1 MNEIIRMAKKS
12 GKTTKNKKKKLSFA
26 ADLMRRLLLM
36 ICAVLAIGI
45 GGLYLYDRFS
55 QQPAETSRKVVT
67 EKPVAE
73 ASTKPNTTQKATT
86 KQPEKQATTTAAQPS
101 TKESS
106 QTVTTTSKPSKK
118 TTASSSTK
126 AERASITPLPKGAEL
141 PQLKRK
147 RAEQVIQHEG
157 YTVSYNADYRIANW
171 VAYVLTDKEAR
182 SDKAERQ
189 NKFVVDPLVKGAS
202 ATNEDYTRTGFDR
215 GHLAP
220 AGDMKWSEKAMR
232 ESFYL
237 SNITPQKPG
246 LNRGIWKEL
255 EEQIRL
261 WARENG
267 AVLIATGPVIP
278 NEELSRLGKNRVGVP
293 RHFYKVLCMV
303 VNNRLEGVGFLFE
316 NRDYGTTPLRQLMVP
331 IDSVEQVTGIDFFQV
346 LPDAEERQMEATVHT
361 DLWSFCKKSACLKR

>member
-1 MNEIIRMAKKS
+1 MAKKS
-12 GKTTKNKKKKLSFA
+12 GKTTKNKKKKKLSFA

-55 QQPAETSRKVVT
+55 QQPEETFRKAVT

-73 ASTKPNTTQKATT
+73 ASTKPNTTQKATP

-106 QTVTTTSKPSKK
+106 QRATTTSKTTKK
-118 TTASSSTK
+118 ATTSSPVK
-126 AERASITPLPKGAEL
+126 AERASITPLPKGSEL

-147 RAEQVIQHEG
+147 RTEQIIQHEG

-202 ATNEDYTRTGFDR
+202 ATNEDYTRTGYDR

-278 NEELSRLGKNRVGVP
+278 DEELNRLGKNRVGVP
-293 RHFYKVLCMV
+293 RQFYKVLCMV
-303 VNNRLEGVGFLFE
+303 VNNQLEGVGFLFE
-316 NRDYGTTPLRQLMVP
+316 NRDYGTTPLRQMMVP
-331 IDSVEQVTGIDFFQV
+331 IDSVEQVTGIDFFPA
-346 LPDAEERQMEATVHT
+346 LPDDEERQMEATVHT
-361 DLWSFCKKSACLKR
+361 DLWSF

>member
-1 MNEIIRMAKKS
+1 MAKKS

-55 QQPAETSRKVVT
+55 QQPVETSRKAVT

-73 ASTKPNTTQKATT
+73 ASTKPNTTQKATP

-106 QTVTTTSKPSKK
+106 QRATTTSKTTKKATPSSP
-118 TTASSSTK
+118 AK
-126 AERASITPLPKGAEL
+126 AERASITPLPKGSEL

-147 RAEQVIQHEG
+147 RTEQIIQHEG

-202 ATNEDYTRTGFDR
+202 ATNEDYTRTGYDR

-278 NEELSRLGKNRVGVP
+278 DEELNRLGKNRVGVP
-293 RHFYKVLCMV
+293 RQFYKVLCMV
-303 VNNRLEGVGFLFE
+303 VNNQLEGVGFLFE
-316 NRDYGTTPLRQLMVP
+316 NRDYGTTPLRQMMVP
-331 IDSVEQVTGIDFFQV
+331 IDSVEQVTGIDFFPA
-346 LPDAEERQMEATVHT
+346 LPDDEERQMEATVHT
-361 DLWSFCKKSACLKR
+361 DLWSF

>member
-1 MNEIIRMAKKS
+1 MAKKS

-55 QQPAETSRKVVT
+55 QQPEETSRKVVT

-73 ASTKPNTTQKATT
+73 ASTKPNTTQKATP

-101 TKESS
+101 MKESS
-106 QTVTTTSKPSKK
+106 QRATTTSKTTKK
-118 TTASSSTK
+118 ATTSSPAK
-126 AERASITPLPKGAEL
+126 AERASITPLPKGSEL

-147 RAEQVIQHEG
+147 RTEQIIQHEG

-202 ATNEDYTRTGFDR
+202 ATNEDYTRTGYDR

-278 NEELSRLGKNRVGVP
+278 DEELNRLGKNRVGVP
-293 RHFYKVLCMV
+293 RQFYKVLCMV
-303 VNNRLEGVGFLFE
+303 VNNQLEGVGFLFE
-316 NRDYGTTPLRQLMVP
+316 NRDYGTTPLRQMMVP
-331 IDSVEQVTGIDFFQV
+331 IDSVEQVTGIDFFPA
-346 LPDAEERQMEATVHT
+346 LPDDEERQMEATVHT
-361 DLWSFCKKSACLKR
+361 DLWSF

>member
-1 MNEIIRMAKKS
+1 MAKKS
-12 GKTTKNKKKKLSFA
+12 GKTTKNKKKRLSFA

-55 QQPAETSRKVVT
+55 QQPEETSRKAVT

-73 ASTKPNTTQKATT
+73 ASKKPNTTPKATP

-106 QTVTTTSKPSKK
+106 QRATTTSKTTKK
-118 TTASSSTK
+118 ATTSSPVK
-126 AERASITPLPKGAEL
+126 AERASITPLPKGSEL

-147 RAEQVIQHEG
+147 RTEQIIQHEG

-202 ATNEDYTRTGFDR
+202 ATNEDYTRTGYDR

-278 NEELSRLGKNRVGVP
+278 DEELNRLGKNRVGVP
-293 RHFYKVLCMV
+293 RQFYKVLCMV
-303 VNNRLEGVGFLFE
+303 VNNQLEGVGFLFE
-316 NRDYGTTPLRQLMVP
+316 NRDYGTTPLRQMMVP
-331 IDSVEQVTGIDFFQV
+331 IDRVEQVTGIDFFPA
-346 LPDAEERQMEATVHT
+346 LPDDEERQMEATVHT
-361 DLWSFCKKSACLKR
+361 DLWSF

>member
-1 MNEIIRMAKKS
+1 MAKKS
-12 GKTTKNKKKKLSFA
+12 GKTTKNKKKRLSFA

-55 QQPAETSRKVVT
+55 QQPEETSRKAVT

-73 ASTKPNTTQKATT
+73 ASTKPNTTQKATP

-106 QTVTTTSKPSKK
+106 QRATTTSKTIKKATPS
-118 TTASSSTK
+118 SPVK
-126 AERASITPLPKGAEL
+126 AERASITPLPKGSEL

-147 RAEQVIQHEG
+147 RTEQIIQHEG

-202 ATNEDYTRTGFDR
+202 ATNEDYTRTGYDR

-278 NEELSRLGKNRVGVP
+278 DEELNRLGKNRVGVP
-293 RHFYKVLCMV
+293 RQFYKVLCMV
-303 VNNRLEGVGFLFE
+303 VNNQLEGVGFLFE
-316 NRDYGTTPLRQLMVP
+316 NRDYGTTPLRQMMVP
-331 IDSVEQVTGIDFFQV
+331 IDSVEQVTGIDFFPA
-346 LPDAEERQMEATVHT
+346 LPDDEERQMEATVHT
-361 DLWSFCKKSACLKR
+361 DLWSF

>member
-1 MNEIIRMAKKS
+1 MAKKS
-12 GKTTKNKKKKLSFA
+12 GKTTKNKKKRLSFA

-55 QQPAETSRKVVT
+55 QQPEETSRKAVT

-73 ASTKPNTTQKATT
+73 ASTKPNTTQKATP

-106 QTVTTTSKPSKK
+106 QRATTTSKTTKK
-118 TTASSSTK
+118 ATTSSPAK
-126 AERASITPLPKGAEL
+126 AERASITPLPKGSEL

-147 RAEQVIQHEG
+147 RTEQVIQHEG

-202 ATNEDYTRTGFDR
+202 ATNEDYTRTGYDR

-278 NEELSRLGKNRVGVP
+278 DEELNRLGKNRVGVP
-293 RHFYKVLCMV
+293 RQFYKVLCMV
-303 VNNRLEGVGFLFE
+303 VNNQLEGVGFLFE
-316 NRDYGTTPLRQLMVP
+316 NRDYGTTPLRQMMVP
-331 IDSVEQVTGIDFFQV
+331 IDSVEQVTGIDFFPA
-346 LPDAEERQMEATVHT
+346 LPDDEERQMEATVHT
-361 DLWSFCKKSACLKR
+361 DLWSF

>member
-1 MNEIIRMAKKS
+1 MSETIRMAKKS
-12 GKTTKNKKKKLSFA
+12 GKTTKHKKKKLSFA
-26 ADLMRRLLLM
+26 ADLIRRLLLM
-36 ICAVLAIGI
+36 VCAVLAIGI
-45 GGLYLYDRFS
+45 GGLYLFDRFS
-55 QQPAETSRKVVT
+55 QQPTETSRKTVT
-67 EKPVAE
+67 EKQTVAE
-73 ASTKPNTTQKATT
+73 GKEQTTEEVATPKPAEKRATT
-86 KQPEKQATTTAAQPS
+86 ASSKPS
-101 TKESS
+101 TKEASKKAA
-106 QTVTTTSKPSKK
+106 TTSKTTQK
-118 TTASSSTK
+118 TTVPSTAK
-126 AERASITPLPKGAEL
+126 AERTSITPLPKGAEL

-147 RAEQVIQHEG
+147 RTEQVIQHEG
-157 YTVSYNADYRIANW
+157 YTVSYNSDYRIANW

-182 SDKAERQ
+182 SDRAERQ

-278 NEELSRLGKNRVGVP
+278 DEELSRLGKNRVGVP

-303 VNNRLEGVGFLFE
+303 VDNRLEGVGFLFE

-331 IDSVEQVTGIDFFQV
+331 IDRVEQVTGIDFFPT
-346 LPDAEERQMEATVHT
+346 LPDDEERRMEATVHA
-361 DLWSFCKKSACLKR
+361 DLWSF

>member
-1 MNEIIRMAKKS
+1 MAKKS

-55 QQPAETSRKVVT
+55 QQPEETSRKAVT

-73 ASTKPNTTQKATT
+73 ASTKPNTTQKATP

-106 QTVTTTSKPSKK
+106 QRATTTSKTTKK
-118 TTASSSTK
+118 ATTSSPAK
-126 AERASITPLPKGAEL
+126 AERASITPLPKGSEL

-147 RAEQVIQHEG
+147 RTEQIIQHEG

-202 ATNEDYTRTGFDR
+202 ATNEDYTRTGYDR

-278 NEELSRLGKNRVGVP
+278 DEELNRLGKNRVGVP
-293 RHFYKVLCMV
+293 RQFYKVLCMV
-303 VNNRLEGVGFLFE
+303 VNNQLEGVGFLFE
-316 NRDYGTTPLRQLMVP
+316 NRDYGTTPLRQMMVP
-331 IDSVEQVTGIDFFQV
+331 IDSVEQVTGIDFFPAR
-346 LPDAEERQMEATVHT
+346 PDDEERQMEATVGR
-361 DLWSFCKKSACLKR
+361 DLWSF

>member
-55 QQPAETSRKVVT
+55 QKPEETSRKVVT

-73 ASTKPNTTQKATT
+73 ASTKPNTAQKATP
-86 KQPEKQATTTAAQPS
+86 KQLEKQATTTAAQPS

-106 QTVTTTSKPSKK
+106 QRATTTSKTTKK
-118 TTASSSTK
+118 ATISSPAK
-126 AERASITPLPKGAEL
+126 AERASITPLPKGSEL

-147 RAEQVIQHEG
+147 RTEQIIQHEG

-202 ATNEDYTRTGFDR
+202 ATNEDYTRTGYDR

-278 NEELSRLGKNRVGVP
+278 DEELNRLGKNRVGVP
-293 RHFYKVLCMV
+293 RQFYKVLCMV
-303 VNNRLEGVGFLFE
+303 VNNQLEGVGFLFE
-316 NRDYGTTPLRQLMVP
+316 NRDYGTTPLRQMMVP
-331 IDSVEQVTGIDFFQV
+331 IDSVEQVTGIDFFPA
-346 LPDAEERQMEATVHT
+346 LPDDEERQMEATVHT
-361 DLWSFCKKSACLKR
+361 DLWSF

>member
-55 QQPAETSRKVVT
+55 QQPEETSRKAVT

-73 ASTKPNTTQKATT
+73 ASTKPNTTQKATP
-86 KQPEKQATTTAAQPS
+86 KQPVKQATTTAVQPS

-106 QTVTTTSKPSKK
+106 QRATTTSKTTKK
-118 TTASSSTK
+118 ATTSSPVK
-126 AERASITPLPKGAEL
+126 AERASITPLPKGSEL

-147 RAEQVIQHEG
+147 RTEQIIQHEG
-157 YTVSYNADYRIANW
+157 YTVSYNADYRIAKW

-202 ATNEDYTRTGFDR
+202 ATNEDYTRTGYDR

-267 AVLIATGPVIP
+267 AVLIATGPMIP
-278 NEELSRLGKNRVGVP
+278 DEELNRLGKNRVGVP
-293 RHFYKVLCMV
+293 RQFYKVLCMV
-303 VNNRLEGVGFLFE
+303 VNNQLEGVGFLFE
-316 NRDYGTTPLRQLMVP
+316 NRDYGTTPLRQMMVP
-331 IDSVEQVTGIDFFQV
+331 IDSVEQVTGIDFFPV

-361 DLWSFCKKSACLKR
+361 DLWSF

>member
-55 QQPAETSRKVVT
+55 QQPEETSRKTVT

-73 ASTKPNTTQKATT
+73 ASTKPNTTQNATP

-106 QTVTTTSKPSKK
+106 QRATTTSKATKKATPSSP
-118 TTASSSTK
+118 AK
-126 AERASITPLPKGAEL
+126 AERASITPLPKGSEL

-147 RAEQVIQHEG
+147 RTEQIIQHEG

-202 ATNEDYTRTGFDR
+202 ATNEDYTRTGYDR

-278 NEELSRLGKNRVGVP
+278 DEELNRLGKNRVGVP
-293 RHFYKVLCMV
+293 RQFYKVLCMV
-303 VNNRLEGVGFLFE
+303 VNNQLEGVGFLFE
-316 NRDYGTTPLRQLMVP
+316 NRDYGTTPLRQMMVP
-331 IDSVEQVTGIDFFQV
+331 IDSVEQVTGIDFFPA
-346 LPDAEERQMEATVHT
+346 LPDDEERQMEATVHT
-361 DLWSFCKKSACLKR
+361 DLWSF

>member
-1 MNEIIRMAKKS
+1 MAKKS

-55 QQPAETSRKVVT
+55 QQSEETPRKAVT

-73 ASTKPNTTQKATT
+73 ASKKPNTIQKATP

-106 QTVTTTSKPSKK
+106 QRATTTSKTTKKATPSSP
-118 TTASSSTK
+118 AK
-126 AERASITPLPKGAEL
+126 AERASITPLPKGSEL

-147 RAEQVIQHEG
+147 RTEQIIQHEG

-202 ATNEDYTRTGFDR
+202 ATNEDYTRTSYDR

-278 NEELSRLGKNRVGVP
+278 DEELNRLGKNRVGVP
-293 RHFYKVLCMV
+293 RQFYKVLCMV
-303 VNNRLEGVGFLFE
+303 VNNQLEGVGFLFE
-316 NRDYGTTPLRQLMVP
+316 NRDYGTTPLRQMMVP
-331 IDSVEQVTGIDFFQV
+331 IDSVEQVTGIDFFPA
-346 LPDAEERQMEATVHT
+346 LPDDEERQMEATVHT
-361 DLWSFCKKSACLKR
+361 DLWSF

>member
-1 MNEIIRMAKKS
+1 MAKKS

-55 QQPAETSRKVVT
+55 QQPEETPRKAVT
-67 EKPVAE
+67 DKPVAE
-73 ASTKPNTTQKATT
+73 ASTKPNTTPKATP

-106 QTVTTTSKPSKK
+106 QRATTTLK
-118 TTASSSTK
+118 TTKKATPSSPAK
-126 AERASITPLPKGAEL
+126 AERASITPLPKGSEL

-147 RAEQVIQHEG
+147 RTEQIIQHEG

-202 ATNEDYTRTGFDR
+202 ATNEDYTRTGYDR

-278 NEELSRLGKNRVGVP
+278 DEELNRLGKNRVGVP
-293 RHFYKVLCMV
+293 RQFYKVLCMV
-303 VNNRLEGVGFLFE
+303 VNNQLEGVGYLFE
-316 NRDYGTTPLRQLMVP
+316 NRDYGTTPLRQMMVP
-331 IDSVEQVTGIDFFQV
+331 IDSVEQVTGIDFFPA

-361 DLWSFCKKSACLKR
+361 DLWSF

>member
-1 MNEIIRMAKKS
+1 MAKKS
-12 GKTTKNKKKKLSFA
+12 GKTTKNKKKRLSFA

-55 QQPAETSRKVVT
+55 QQPTETSRKAVT

-73 ASTKPNTTQKATT
+73 ASTKPNTTQNATS
-86 KQPEKQATTTAAQPS
+86 KQPEKQATTTAVQPS

-106 QTVTTTSKPSKK
+106 QRATTTSKTTKK
-118 TTASSSTK
+118 ATTSSPVK

-147 RAEQVIQHEG
+147 RTEQIIQHEG

-202 ATNEDYTRTGFDR
+202 ATNEDYTRTGYDR

-246 LNRGIWKEL
+246 LNRGVWKEL

-278 NEELSRLGKNRVGVP
+278 DEELNRLGKNRVGVP
-293 RHFYKVLCMV
+293 RQFYKVLCMV
-303 VNNRLEGVGFLFE
+303 VNNQLEGVGFLFE
-316 NRDYGTTPLRQLMVP
+316 NRDYGTTPLRQMMVP
-331 IDSVEQVTGIDFFQV
+331 IDSVEQVTGIDFFPA
-346 LPDAEERQMEATVHT
+346 LPDDEERQMEATVHT
-361 DLWSFCKKSACLKR
+361 DLWSF

>member
-1 MNEIIRMAKKS
+1 MAKKS

-55 QQPAETSRKVVT
+55 QQPEETSRKAVT

-73 ASTKPNTTQKATT
+73 ASTKPNTTQKATP

-106 QTVTTTSKPSKK
+106 QRATTTSKTIKKATPSSP
-118 TTASSSTK
+118 AK
-126 AERASITPLPKGAEL
+126 AERASITPLPKGSEL

-147 RAEQVIQHEG
+147 RTEQIIQHEG

-189 NKFVVDPLVKGAS
+189 NKFVADPLVKGAS
-202 ATNEDYTRTGFDR
+202 ATNEDYTRTGYDR

-267 AVLIATGPVIP
+267 AVLIATGPLIP
-278 NEELSRLGKNRVGVP
+278 DEELNRLGKNRVGVP
-293 RHFYKVLCMV
+293 RQFYKVLCMV
-303 VNNRLEGVGFLFE
+303 VNNQLEGVGFLFE
-316 NRDYGTTPLRQLMVP
+316 NRDYGTTPLRQMMVP
-331 IDSVEQVTGIDFFQV
+331 IDRVEQVTGIDFFPA
-346 LPDAEERQMEATVHT
+346 LPDDEERQMEATVHT
-361 DLWSFCKKSACLKR
+361 DLWSF

>member
-1 MNEIIRMAKKS
+1 MAKKS

-55 QQPAETSRKVVT
+55 QQPEETSRKVVT

-73 ASTKPNTTQKATT
+73 ASTKPNTTQKATP

-106 QTVTTTSKPSKK
+106 QRATTTSKTTKK
-118 TTASSSTK
+118 VTTSFPAK
-126 AERASITPLPKGAEL
+126 AERASITPLPKGSEL

-147 RAEQVIQHEG
+147 RTEQIIQHEG

-237 SNITPQKPG
+237 SNITPQRPG

-278 NEELSRLGKNRVGVP
+278 DEELSRLGKNRVGVP
-293 RHFYKVLCMV
+293 RQFYKVLCMV
-303 VNNRLEGVGFLFE
+303 VNNQLEGVGFLFE
-316 NRDYGTTPLRQLMVP
+316 NRDYGTTPLQQLMVP
-331 IDSVEQVTGIDFFQV
+331 IDSVEQVTGIDFFPA
-346 LPDAEERQMEATVHT
+346 LPDAEERRMEATVHT
-361 DLWSFCKKSACLKR
+361 GLWSF

>member
-55 QQPAETSRKVVT
+55 QQPEETSRKAVT

-73 ASTKPNTTQKATT
+73 ASTKPNTTQKATP

-106 QTVTTTSKPSKK
+106 QRATTTSKTTKK
-118 TTASSSTK
+118 ATTSSPVK
-126 AERASITPLPKGAEL
+126 AERASITPLPKGSEL

-147 RAEQVIQHEG
+147 RTEQIIQHEG

-171 VAYVLTDKEAR
+171 VAYVLTDKESR

-202 ATNEDYTRTGFDR
+202 ATNEDYTRTGYDR

-278 NEELSRLGKNRVGVP
+278 DEELNRLGKNRVGVP
-293 RHFYKVLCMV
+293 RQFYKVLCMV
-303 VNNRLEGVGFLFE
+303 VNNQLEGVGFLFE
-316 NRDYGTTPLRQLMVP
+316 NRDYGTTPLRQMMVP
-331 IDSVEQVTGIDFFQV
+331 IDRVEQVTGIDFFPA
-346 LPDAEERQMEATVHT
+346 LPDDEERQMEATVHT
-361 DLWSFCKKSACLKR
+361 DLWSF

>member
-55 QQPAETSRKVVT
+55 QQPAEISRKAVT
-67 EKPVAE
+67 EKPGAE
-73 ASTKPNTTQKATT
+73 ASTKPNTTQKATP
-86 KQPEKQATTTAAQPS
+86 KQPEKQATTTAVQPS

-106 QTVTTTSKPSKK
+106 QRATTTSKTIKKATPSSP
-118 TTASSSTK
+118 AK
-126 AERASITPLPKGAEL
+126 AERASITPLPKGSEL

-147 RAEQVIQHEG
+147 RTEQVIQHEG

-202 ATNEDYTRTGFDR
+202 ATNEDYTRTGYDR

-278 NEELSRLGKNRVGVP
+278 DEELNRLGKNRVGVP
-293 RHFYKVLCMV
+293 RQFYKVLCMV
-303 VNNRLEGVGFLFE
+303 VNNQLEGVGFLFE
-316 NRDYGTTPLRQLMVP
+316 NRDYGTTPLRQMMVP
-331 IDSVEQVTGIDFFQV
+331 IDSVEQVTGIDFFPA
-346 LPDAEERQMEATVHT
+346 LPDDEERQMEATVHT
-361 DLWSFCKKSACLKR
+361 DLWSF

>member
-1 MNEIIRMAKKS
+1 MAKKS
-12 GKTTKNKKKKLSFA
+12 GKTTKNKKRRLSFA

-55 QQPAETSRKVVT
+55 QQPEETSRKAVT

-73 ASTKPNTTQKATT
+73 ASTKPNTTQKATP

-106 QTVTTTSKPSKK
+106 QRATTTSKATKKATPSSP
-118 TTASSSTK
+118 AK
-126 AERASITPLPKGAEL
+126 AERASITPLPKGSEL

-147 RAEQVIQHEG
+147 RTEQVIQHEG

-202 ATNEDYTRTGFDR
+202 ATNEDYTRTGYDR

-278 NEELSRLGKNRVGVP
+278 DEELNRLGKNRVGVP
-293 RHFYKVLCMV
+293 RQFYKVLCMV
-303 VNNRLEGVGFLFE
+303 VNNQLEGVGFLFE
-316 NRDYGTTPLRQLMVP
+316 NRDYGTTPLRQMMVP
-331 IDSVEQVTGIDFFQV
+331 IDSVEQVTGIDFFPA
-346 LPDAEERQMEATVHT
+346 LPDDEERQMEATVHT
-361 DLWSFCKKSACLKR
+361 DLWSF

>member
-1 MNEIIRMAKKS
+1 MAKKS
-12 GKTTKNKKKKLSFA
+12 GKTTKNKKKRLSFA

-55 QQPAETSRKVVT
+55 QQPEETPRKTVT

-73 ASTKPNTTQKATT
+73 ASTKPNTTQKATP

-106 QTVTTTSKPSKK
+106 QRATTTSKTTKK
-118 TTASSSTK
+118 ATTSSPAK
-126 AERASITPLPKGAEL
+126 AERASITPLPKGSEL

-147 RAEQVIQHEG
+147 RTEQIIQHEG

-202 ATNEDYTRTGFDR
+202 ATNEDYTRTGYDR

-278 NEELSRLGKNRVGVP
+278 DEELNRLGKNRVGVP
-293 RHFYKVLCMV
+293 RQFYKVLCMV
-303 VNNRLEGVGFLFE
+303 VNNQLEGVGFLFE
-316 NRDYGTTPLRQLMVP
+316 NRDYGTTPLRQMMVP
-331 IDSVEQVTGIDFFQV
+331 IDSVEQVTGIDFFPA
-346 LPDAEERQMEATVHT
+346 LPDDEERQMEATVHT
-361 DLWSFCKKSACLKR
+361 DLWSF

>member
-1 MNEIIRMAKKS
+1 MAKKS
-12 GKTTKNKKKKLSFA
+12 GKTTKNKKKRLSFA

-55 QQPAETSRKVVT
+55 QQPAETSRKAVT

-73 ASTKPNTTQKATT
+73 ASTKPNTTQKATP

-106 QTVTTTSKPSKK
+106 QTTTTPSKATK
-118 TTASSSTK
+118 KATPSSPAK
-126 AERASITPLPKGAEL
+126 AERASITPLPKGSEL

-147 RAEQVIQHEG
+147 RTEQIIQHEG

-202 ATNEDYTRTGFDR
+202 ATNEDYTRTGYDR

-278 NEELSRLGKNRVGVP
+278 DEELNRLGKNRVGVP
-293 RHFYKVLCMV
+293 RQFYKVLCMV
-303 VNNRLEGVGFLFE
+303 VNNQLEGVGFLFE
-316 NRDYGTTPLRQLMVP
+316 NRDYGTTPLRQMMVP
-331 IDSVEQVTGIDFFQV
+331 IDRVEQVTGIDFFPA
-346 LPDAEERQMEATVHT
+346 LPDDEERQMEATVHT
-361 DLWSFCKKSACLKR
+361 DLWSF

>member
-1 MNEIIRMAKKS
+1 MAKKS

-55 QQPAETSRKVVT
+55 QQPEETSRKVVT

-73 ASTKPNTTQKATT
+73 ASTKPNTTQKATP

-106 QTVTTTSKPSKK
+106 QRATTTSKTTKK
-118 TTASSSTK
+118 VTTSFPAK
-126 AERASITPLPKGAEL
+126 AERASITPLPKGSEL

-147 RAEQVIQHEG
+147 RTEQIIQHEG

-202 ATNEDYTRTGFDR
+202 ATNEDYTRTGYDR

-246 LNRGIWKEL
+246 LNRGIWTEL

-278 NEELSRLGKNRVGVP
+278 DEELNRLGKNRVGVP
-293 RHFYKVLCMV
+293 RQFYKVLCMV
-303 VNNRLEGVGFLFE
+303 VNNQLEGVSFLFE
-316 NRDYGTTPLRQLMVP
+316 NRDYGTTPLRQMMVP
-331 IDSVEQVTGIDFFQV
+331 IDSVEQVTGIDFFPA
-346 LPDAEERQMEATVHT
+346 LPDDEERQMEATVHT
-361 DLWSFCKKSACLKR
+361 DLWSF

>member
-1 MNEIIRMAKKS
+1 MAKKS

-55 QQPAETSRKVVT
+55 QQPTETSRKAVT

-73 ASTKPNTTQKATT
+73 ASTKPNTTQKATP

-106 QTVTTTSKPSKK
+106 QRATTTSKTTKK
-118 TTASSSTK
+118 ATTSSPVK
-126 AERASITPLPKGAEL
+126 AERASITPLPKGSEL

-147 RAEQVIQHEG
+147 RTEQIIQHEG

-202 ATNEDYTRTGFDR
+202 ATNEDYTRTGYDR

-278 NEELSRLGKNRVGVP
+278 DEELNRLGKNRVGVP
-293 RHFYKVLCMV
+293 RQFYKVLCMV
-303 VNNRLEGVGFLFE
+303 VNNQLEGVGFLFE
-316 NRDYGTTPLRQLMVP
+316 NRDYGTTPLRQMMVP
-331 IDSVEQVTGIDFFQV
+331 IDRVEQVTGIDFFPA
-346 LPDAEERQMEATVHT
+346 LPDDEERQMEATVHT
-361 DLWSFCKKSACLKR
+361 DLWSF

>member
-1 MNEIIRMAKKS
+1 
-12 GKTTKNKKKKLSFA
+12 
-26 ADLMRRLLLM
+26 MRRLLLM
-36 ICAVLAIGI
+36 ICAVLAIAI

-55 QQPAETSRKVVT
+55 QQPEETSRKVVT

-73 ASTKPNTTQKATT
+73 ASTKPNTTQKATP

-106 QTVTTTSKPSKK
+106 QRATTTSKTIKKATPS
-118 TTASSSTK
+118 SPTK
-126 AERASITPLPKGAEL
+126 AERASITPLPKGSEL

-147 RAEQVIQHEG
+147 RTEQIIQHEG

-202 ATNEDYTRTGFDR
+202 ATNEDYTRTGYDR

-246 LNRGIWKEL
+246 LNRGVWKEL

-278 NEELSRLGKNRVGVP
+278 DEELNRLGKNRVGVP
-293 RHFYKVLCMV
+293 RQFYKVLCMV
-303 VNNRLEGVGFLFE
+303 VNNQLEGVGFLFE
-316 NRDYGTTPLRQLMVP
+316 NRDYGTTPLRQMMVP
-331 IDSVEQVTGIDFFQV
+331 INSVEQVTGIDFFPA
-346 LPDAEERQMEATVHT
+346 LPDDEERQMEATVHT
-361 DLWSFCKKSACLKR
+361 DLWSF

>member
-1 MNEIIRMAKKS
+1 MAKKS

-55 QQPAETSRKVVT
+55 QQPEETSRKAVT

-73 ASTKPNTTQKATT
+73 ASTKPNTTQKATP
-86 KQPEKQATTTAAQPS
+86 KQPEKQATTTAAQPF

-106 QTVTTTSKPSKK
+106 QRATTTSKTTKK
-118 TTASSSTK
+118 ATTSSPAK
-126 AERASITPLPKGAEL
+126 AERASITPLPKGSEL

-147 RAEQVIQHEG
+147 RTEQIIQHEG

-202 ATNEDYTRTGFDR
+202 ATNEDYTRTGYDR

-278 NEELSRLGKNRVGVP
+278 DEELNRLGKNRVGVP
-293 RHFYKVLCMV
+293 RQFYKVLCMV
-303 VNNRLEGVGFLFE
+303 VNNQLEGVGFLFE
-316 NRDYGTTPLRQLMVP
+316 NRDYGTTPLRQMMVP
-331 IDSVEQVTGIDFFQV
+331 IDSVEQVTGIDFFPA
-346 LPDAEERQMEATVHT
+346 LPDDEERQMEATVHT
-361 DLWSFCKKSACLKR
+361 DLWSF

>member
-1 MNEIIRMAKKS
+1 MAKKS
-12 GKTTKNKKKKLSFA
+12 GKTTKNKKKRLSFA

-55 QQPAETSRKVVT
+55 QQPEETSRKAVT

-73 ASTKPNTTQKATT
+73 ASTKPNTTQKATP

-106 QTVTTTSKPSKK
+106 QRATTTSKTTKK
-118 TTASSSTK
+118 VTTSSPAK
-126 AERASITPLPKGAEL
+126 AERASITPLPKGSEL

-202 ATNEDYTRTGFDR
+202 ATNEDYTRTGYDR

-278 NEELSRLGKNRVGVP
+278 DEELNRLGKNRVGVP
-293 RHFYKVLCMV
+293 RQFYKVLCMV
-303 VNNRLEGVGFLFE
+303 VNNQLEGVGFLFE
-316 NRDYGTTPLRQLMVP
+316 NRDYGTTPLRQMMVP
-331 IDSVEQVTGIDFFQV
+331 IDRVEQVTGIDFFPA
-346 LPDAEERQMEATVHT
+346 LPDDEERQMEATVHT
-361 DLWSFCKKSACLKR
+361 DLWSF

>member
-1 MNEIIRMAKKS
+1 MAKKS
-12 GKTTKNKKKKLSFA
+12 GKTTKNKKKLSFA

-55 QQPAETSRKVVT
+55 QQSEETSRKAVM

-73 ASTKPNTTQKATT
+73 ASTKPNTTQKATP

-106 QTVTTTSKPSKK
+106 QRATTTSKTTKK
-118 TTASSSTK
+118 ATTSSPAK
-126 AERASITPLPKGAEL
+126 AERASITPLPKGSEL
-141 PQLKRK
+141 PQLRRK
-147 RAEQVIQHEG
+147 RTEQIIQHEG

-202 ATNEDYTRTGFDR
+202 ATNEDYTRTGYDR

-278 NEELSRLGKNRVGVP
+278 DEELNRLGKNRVGVP
-293 RHFYKVLCMV
+293 RQFYKVLCMV
-303 VNNRLEGVGFLFE
+303 VNNQLEGVGFLFE
-316 NRDYGTTPLRQLMVP
+316 NRDYGTTPLRQMMVP
-331 IDSVEQVTGIDFFQV
+331 IDRVEQVTGIDFFPA
-346 LPDAEERQMEATVHT
+346 LPDDEERQMEATVHT
-361 DLWSFCKKSACLKR
+361 DLWSF

>member
-1 MNEIIRMAKKS
+1 MSETILMAKKS
-12 GKTTKNKKKKLSFA
+12 GKTVRSKKKKLSFA
-26 ADLMRRLLLM
+26 ADLMRRLLL
-36 ICAVLAIGI
+36 IVCAVLAVGI
-45 GGLYLYDRFS
+45 GSLYLFDRFTQS
-55 QQPAETSRKVVT
+55 STDTPRQVVT
-67 EKPVAE
+67 EKQAAE
-73 ASTKPNTTQKATT
+73 AGKEPTSTKKATP
-86 KQPEKQATTTAAQPS
+86 KKEQAVATTSAPQKTTKASSKSATATPATSQAQ
-101 TKESS
+101 
-106 QTVTTTSKPSKK
+106 K
-118 TTASSSTK
+118 TTAPSSTQ
-126 AERASITPLPKGAEL
+126 AARISITPLPKGAEL

-147 RAEQVIQHEG
+147 RTEQVIQHEG
-157 YTVSYNADYRIANW
+157 YTVSYNSDYRIANW

-182 SDKAERQ
+182 SDRAERQ

-278 NEELSRLGKNRVGVP
+278 DEELSRLGKNRVGVP

-303 VNNRLEGVGFLFE
+303 VDNRLEGVGFLFE

-331 IDSVEQVTGIDFFQV
+331 IDRVEQVTGIDFFPA
-346 LPDAEERQMEATVHT
+346 LPDDEERRMEATVHA
-361 DLWSFCKKSACLKR
+361 DLWSF

>member
-36 ICAVLAIGI
+36 ICTVLAIGI

-55 QQPAETSRKVVT
+55 QQPVERVQPAVT
-67 EKPVAE
+67 EKPIAE
-73 ASTKPNTTQKATT
+73 ASTKPNATQKATS
-86 KQPEKQATTTAAQPS
+86 KQTEKQATATAAQPS
-101 TKESS
+101 TKE
-106 QTVTTTSKPSKK
+106 TPKTATTTAKTTKK
-118 TTASSSTK
+118 TTAASRTK
-126 AERASITPLPKGAEL
+126 AERTSIMPLPKGVEL

-237 SNITPQKPG
+237 SNITPQRPG

-293 RHFYKVLCMV
+293 RQFYKVLCMV
-303 VNNRLEGVGFLFE
+303 VNNQLEGVGFLFE

-331 IDSVEQVTGIDFFQV
+331 IDSVEQVTGIDFFPA
-346 LPDAEERQMEATVHT
+346 LPDAEERRMEATVHT
-361 DLWSFCKKSACLKR
+361 DLWSF

>member
-55 QQPAETSRKVVT
+55 QQPTETSRKAVT

-73 ASTKPNTTQKATT
+73 ASAKPNTTQKATP

-106 QTVTTTSKPSKK
+106 QRATTTSKATKKATPSSP
-118 TTASSSTK
+118 AK
-126 AERASITPLPKGAEL
+126 AERASITPLPKGSEL

-147 RAEQVIQHEG
+147 RTEQIIQHEG

-202 ATNEDYTRTGFDR
+202 ATNEDYTRTGYDR

-278 NEELSRLGKNRVGVP
+278 DEELNRLGKNRVGVP
-293 RHFYKVLCMV
+293 RQFYKVLCMV
-303 VNNRLEGVGFLFE
+303 VNNQLEGVGFLFE
-316 NRDYGTTPLRQLMVP
+316 NRDYGTTPLRQMMVP
-331 IDSVEQVTGIDFFQV
+331 IDRVEQVTGIDFFPA
-346 LPDAEERQMEATVHT
+346 LPDDEERQMEATVHT
-361 DLWSFCKKSACLKR
+361 DLWSF

>member
-1 MNEIIRMAKKS
+1 M
-12 GKTTKNKKKKLSFA
+12 
-26 ADLMRRLLLM
+26 
-36 ICAVLAIGI
+36 
-45 GGLYLYDRFS
+45 
-55 QQPAETSRKVVT
+55 
-67 EKPVAE
+67 
-73 ASTKPNTTQKATT
+73 
-86 KQPEKQATTTAAQPS
+86 
-101 TKESS
+101 
-106 QTVTTTSKPSKK
+106 
-118 TTASSSTK
+118 
-126 AERASITPLPKGAEL
+126 ERASITPLPKGSEL

-147 RAEQVIQHEG
+147 RTEQIIQHEG

-202 ATNEDYTRTGFDR
+202 ATNEDYTRTGYDR

-278 NEELSRLGKNRVGVP
+278 DEELNRLGKNRVGVP
-293 RHFYKVLCMV
+293 RQFYKVLCMV
-303 VNNRLEGVGFLFE
+303 VNNQLEGVGFLFE
-316 NRDYGTTPLRQLMVP
+316 NRDYGTTRLRQMMVP
-331 IDSVEQVTGIDFFQV
+331 IDRVEQVTGIDFFPA
-346 LPDAEERQMEATVHT
+346 LPDDEERQMEATVHT
-361 DLWSFCKKSACLKR
+361 DLWSF

>member
-1 MNEIIRMAKKS
+1 MAKKS
-12 GKTTKNKKKKLSFA
+12 GKTTKNKKKRLSFA

-55 QQPAETSRKVVT
+55 QQPEETSRKAVT

-73 ASTKPNTTQKATT
+73 ASTKPNTTQKATP
-86 KQPEKQATTTAAQPS
+86 KQPEKQATTTAALPS

-106 QTVTTTSKPSKK
+106 QRATTTSKTTKKATPSSP
-118 TTASSSTK
+118 AK
-126 AERASITPLPKGAEL
+126 AERASITPLPKGSEL

-147 RAEQVIQHEG
+147 RTEQIIQHEG

-202 ATNEDYTRTGFDR
+202 ATNEDYTRTGYDR

-278 NEELSRLGKNRVGVP
+278 DEELNRLGKNRVGVP
-293 RHFYKVLCMV
+293 RQFYKVLCMV
-303 VNNRLEGVGFLFE
+303 VNNQLEGVGFLFE
-316 NRDYGTTPLRQLMVP
+316 NRDYGTTPLRQMMVP
-331 IDSVEQVTGIDFFQV
+331 IDRVEQVTGIDFFPA
-346 LPDAEERQMEATVHT
+346 LPDDEERQMEATVHT
-361 DLWSFCKKSACLKR
+361 DLWSF

>member
-1 MNEIIRMAKKS
+1 MAKKS

-55 QQPAETSRKVVT
+55 QQPEETSRKAVT
-67 EKPVAE
+67 EKSVAE
-73 ASTKPNTTQKATT
+73 ASTKPNTTQKATP

-106 QTVTTTSKPSKK
+106 QRATTTSKTTKK
-118 TTASSSTK
+118 ATTSSPVK
-126 AERASITPLPKGAEL
+126 AERASITPLPKGSEL

-147 RAEQVIQHEG
+147 RTEQIIQHEG

-202 ATNEDYTRTGFDR
+202 ATNEDYTRTGYDR

-278 NEELSRLGKNRVGVP
+278 DEELNRLGKNRVGVP
-293 RHFYKVLCMV
+293 RQFYKVLCMV
-303 VNNRLEGVGFLFE
+303 VNNQLEGVGFLFE
-316 NRDYGTTPLRQLMVP
+316 NRDYGTTPLRQMMVP
-331 IDSVEQVTGIDFFQV
+331 IDRVEQVTGIDFFPA
-346 LPDAEERQMEATVHT
+346 LPDDEERQMEATVHT
-361 DLWSFCKKSACLKR
+361 DLWSF

>member
-1 MNEIIRMAKKS
+1 MAKKS

-36 ICAVLAIGI
+36 ICTVLAIGI

-55 QQPAETSRKVVT
+55 QQPVETSRKELT
-67 EKPVAE
+67 EKLVAE
-73 ASTKPNTTQKATT
+73 SSTKPNTTQKATP

-189 NKFVVDPLVKGAS
+189 NKLVVDPLVKGAS

-232 ESFYL
+232 ESF
-237 SNITPQKPG
+237 
-246 LNRGIWKEL
+246 
-255 EEQIRL
+255 
-261 WARENG
+261 
-267 AVLIATGPVIP
+267 
-278 NEELSRLGKNRVGVP
+278 
-293 RHFYKVLCMV
+293 
-303 VNNRLEGVGFLFE
+303 
-316 NRDYGTTPLRQLMVP
+316 
-331 IDSVEQVTGIDFFQV
+331 
-346 LPDAEERQMEATVHT
+346 
-361 DLWSFCKKSACLKR
+361 

>member
-55 QQPAETSRKVVT
+55 QQPTETSRKAVT

-73 ASTKPNTTQKATT
+73 ASTKPNTTQKATP

-106 QTVTTTSKPSKK
+106 QRATTTSKTIKKATPS
-118 TTASSSTK
+118 SPVK
-126 AERASITPLPKGAEL
+126 AERASITPLPKGSEL

-147 RAEQVIQHEG
+147 RTEQIIQHEG

-202 ATNEDYTRTGFDR
+202 ATNEDYTRTGYDR

-278 NEELSRLGKNRVGVP
+278 DEELNRLGKNRVGVP
-293 RHFYKVLCMV
+293 RQFYKVLCMV
-303 VNNRLEGVGFLFE
+303 VNNQLEGVGFLFE
-316 NRDYGTTPLRQLMVP
+316 NRDYGTTPLRQMMVP
-331 IDSVEQVTGIDFFQV
+331 IDRVEQVTGIDFFPA
-346 LPDAEERQMEATVHT
+346 LPDDEERQMEATVHT
-361 DLWSFCKKSACLKR
+361 DLWSF

>member
-55 QQPAETSRKVVT
+55 QQPEETSRKVVT

-73 ASTKPNTTQKATT
+73 ASTKPNTTQKATP

-106 QTVTTTSKPSKK
+106 QRATTTSKTIKKATPSSP
-118 TTASSSTK
+118 AK
-126 AERASITPLPKGAEL
+126 AERASITPLPKGSEL

-147 RAEQVIQHEG
+147 RTEQVIQHEG

-202 ATNEDYTRTGFDR
+202 ATNEDYTRTGYDR

-278 NEELSRLGKNRVGVP
+278 DEELNRLGKNRVGVP
-293 RHFYKVLCMV
+293 RQFYKVLCMV
-303 VNNRLEGVGFLFE
+303 VNNQLEGVGFLFE
-316 NRDYGTTPLRQLMVP
+316 NRDYGTTPLRQMMVP
-331 IDSVEQVTGIDFFQV
+331 IDSVERVTGIDFFPA
-346 LPDAEERQMEATVHT
+346 LPDDEERQMEAKVHT
-361 DLWSFCKKSACLKR
+361 DLWSF

>member
-1 MNEIIRMAKKS
+1 MAKKS
-12 GKTTKNKKKKLSFA
+12 GKTTKNKKKLSFA

-55 QQPAETSRKVVT
+55 QQPEETPRKAVT

-73 ASTKPNTTQKATT
+73 ASTKPNTTQKATP

-106 QTVTTTSKPSKK
+106 QRATTTSKTTKK
-118 TTASSSTK
+118 ATTSSPAK
-126 AERASITPLPKGAEL
+126 AERASITPLPKGSEL

-147 RAEQVIQHEG
+147 RTEQIIQHEG
-157 YTVSYNADYRIANW
+157 YTVSYNADYRIANR

-202 ATNEDYTRTGFDR
+202 ATNEDYTRTGYDR

-278 NEELSRLGKNRVGVP
+278 DEELNRLGKNRVGVP
-293 RHFYKVLCMV
+293 RQFYKVLCMV
-303 VNNRLEGVGFLFE
+303 VNNQLEGVGFLFE
-316 NRDYGTTPLRQLMVP
+316 NRDYGTTPLRQMMVP
-331 IDSVEQVTGIDFFQV
+331 IDRVEQVTGIDFFPA
-346 LPDAEERQMEATVHT
+346 LPDDEERQMEATVHT
-361 DLWSFCKKSACLKR
+361 DLWSF

>member
-1 MNEIIRMAKKS
+1 MAKKS

-26 ADLMRRLLLM
+26 ADLMRRFLLM
-36 ICAVLAIGI
+36 IWAVLAIGI

-55 QQPAETSRKVVT
+55 QQPEETSRKAVT

-73 ASTKPNTTQKATT
+73 ASTKPNTTQKATP

-101 TKESS
+101 MKESS
-106 QTVTTTSKPSKK
+106 QRATTTSKTIKK
-118 TTASSSTK
+118 ATTSSPAK
-126 AERASITPLPKGAEL
+126 AERASITPLPKGSEL

-147 RAEQVIQHEG
+147 RTEQIIQHEG

-202 ATNEDYTRTGFDR
+202 ATNEDYTRTGYDR

-278 NEELSRLGKNRVGVP
+278 DEELNRLGKNRVGVP
-293 RHFYKVLCMV
+293 RQFYKVLCMV
-303 VNNRLEGVGFLFE
+303 VNNQLEGVGFLFE
-316 NRDYGTTPLRQLMVP
+316 NRDYGTTPLRQMMVP
-331 IDSVEQVTGIDFFQV
+331 IDSVEQVTGIDFFPA
-346 LPDAEERQMEATVHT
+346 LPDDEERQMEATVHT
-361 DLWSFCKKSACLKR
+361 DLWSF